1 MRLAVFALL
10 LVAAAPAAAQPC
22 EAVPIWRAGKH
33 VGDVCRAEAAS
44 KGLTVVELGDAWTPP
59 ILDGT
64 AYQPTYLLLAAERF
78 AAATS
83 ESLAS
88 RDRYL
93 ELFGIEP
100 TLRIVRARLADDVRH
115 RCHEAIDDSALEASP
130 RLDEDPVPY
139 ALARISHARELRRE
153 LERERV
159 AADLD
164 DLDALAETDA
174 PHAHAVATLE
184 ASEQQLAA
192 VRAVQA
198 HLACDGL
205 FLTAPIEGA
214 FTWQTTT
221 ALATFQRGQMIL
233 PTGALDLATRDALT
247 RGSRERDFRTA
258 LRVLRERVRAATGL
272 IEDGTAGSGPL
283 LVLDRRLDADE
294 TLIVRGHLPL
304 PDAAPD
310 LISPA
315 TEAAARALGWT
326 DPAATRAF
334 LDALY
339 SRETRTTSVAVPLPP
354 LPPYHGPAMQL
365 SVEIDRGDVWRDPAP
380 RAHEAGRRPALILY
394 ATADNRRIAL
404 VRWPTTIG
412 GWQDQ
417 QRDEGVLR
425 QWKESPAGP
434 RLWRDLYVMP
444 RWLPPLSTPDEEL
457 VRRTDTGAILARE
470 VFGPSY
476 RGAFGLVAF
485 VHHDRNFE
493 DEGILTHGTGNLAS
507 VARGASHGCHRVL
520 GLMSLRLA
528 DFVLAHHVVV
538 RRGEQPTAYHR
549 VVHADDLT
557 FPVEIDTLGERL
569 ELVPPI
575 PVLVLPGRVHR

>member
-1 MRLAVFALL
+1 M
-10 LVAAAPAAAQPC
+10 
-22 EAVPIWRAGKH
+22 
-33 VGDVCRAEAAS
+33 
-44 KGLTVVELGDAWTPP
+44 
-59 ILDGT
+59 
-64 AYQPTYLLLAAERF
+64 
-78 AAATS
+78 
-83 ESLAS
+83 
-88 RDRYL
+88 
-93 ELFGIEP
+93 
-100 TLRIVRARLADDVRH
+100 
-115 RCHEAIDDSALEASP
+115 
-130 RLDEDPVPY
+130 PY
-139 ALARISHARELRRE
+139 ALARIAHTRELGRE

-159 AADLD
+159 AAELD

-174 PHAHAVATLE
+174 PHARAVAALE
-184 ASEQQLAA
+184 ASEQHLAS

-214 FTWQTTT
+214 FTWQTTA

-233 PTGALDLATRDALT
+233 PTGSLDLATRDALT

-258 LRVLRERVRAATGL
+258 LRVLRERVRAAAGL
-272 IEDGTAGSGPL
+272 VEDGTAGSGPA

-304 PDAAPD
+304 PGAAPD

-326 DPAATRAF
+326 DPAATRVF

-339 SRETRTTSVAVPLPP
+339 SRETRTTSVAVRLPE
-354 LPPYHGPAMQL
+354 PPAYHGPTMQL

-380 RAHEAGRRPALILY
+380 RVHDAGRRPALILY
-394 ATADNRRIAL
+394 ATTNGRRVAL

-417 QRDEGVLR
+417 QLDEGILQ

-444 RWLPPLSTPDEEL
+444 RWLPPLTTPDEEL
-457 VRRTDTGAILARE
+457 VRRTDAGPILATE

-485 VHHDRNFE
+485 VHQDRDFD

-507 VARGASHGCHRVL
+507 VARGTSHGCHRLL

-528 DFVLAHHVVV
+528 DFVLAHHVAV
-538 RRGEQPTAYHR
+538 RRGDAPTTYR
-549 VVHADDLT
+549 RDVHADEQT

-575 PVLVLPGRVHR
+575 PVLVLPGRVHRW